1 MEALH
6 LRLHVSP
13 TLEVIWV
20 LGCSFTCWS
29 CSTHRFLELW
39 TKQTRG
45 HQRHHWN
52 FGSVI
57 RSLWLVISHST
68 HEIVVWLLRWHCSHF
83 YSISQMVSMALFK
96 VRCWSILLWTVKL
109 EYFHENSRICV
120 ASYYKYSTISPLLL
134 LQSFPLPLAS
144 RRATVQSLQFAGRI
158 SPSCLIYENIKV
170 LCSNF
175 KMESTRKRRP
185 KPWKNIINT
194 ISTKYCNKE
203 KREKI

>member
-1 MEALH
+1 MQFHMLELFH
-6 LRLHVSP
+6 PSISWVMDKTNERSP
-13 TLEVIWV
+13 TTSLK
-20 LGCSFTCWS
+20 
-29 CSTHRFLELW
+29 LW
-39 TKQTRG
+39 QC
-45 HQRHHWN
+45 HPI
-52 FGSVI
+52 S
-57 RSLWLVISHST
+57 LVISHST

-203 KREKI
+203 KGKKYSALAEPWAKSTVFS

>member
-1 MEALH
+1 MQFHMLELFH
-6 LRLHVSP
+6 PSISWVMDKTNERSP
-13 TLEVIWV
+13 TTSLK
-20 LGCSFTCWS
+20 
-29 CSTHRFLELW
+29 LW
-39 TKQTRG
+39 QC
-45 HQRHHWN
+45 HPI
-52 FGSVI
+52 S
-57 RSLWLVISHST
+57 LVISHST

-203 KREKI
+203 KKGKKYSALAEPWAKSTVFS

>member
-1 MEALH
+1 MQFHMLELFH
-6 LRLHVSP
+6 PSISWVMDKTNERSP
-13 TLEVIWV
+13 TTSLK
-20 LGCSFTCWS
+20 
-29 CSTHRFLELW
+29 LW
-39 TKQTRG
+39 QC
-45 HQRHHWN
+45 HPI
-52 FGSVI
+52 S
-57 RSLWLVISHST
+57 LVISHTT
-68 HEIVVWLLRWHCSHF
+68 HEIVVWLLRWHCFPFIQFCKWYQWQVVQSKEVLVHF
-83 YSISQMVSMALFK
+83 IVNSET
-96 VRCWSILLWTVKL
+96 WILL
-109 EYFHENSRICV
+109 HENSRICV

-194 ISTKYCNKE
+194 ISTKCCNKE